1 MTKGDRKLCY
11 GGNMSKYHGLWFF
24 YDDDISIY
32 WNRAET
38 FTIYDDS
45 KLPRK
50 EINCFTVNE
59 SMTPKQAEEQADS
72 WLEYELEEEKLRHA
86 DDMEF
91 QFESPDLF
99 KM

>member
-1 MTKGDRKLCY
+1 MGQQKGR
-11 GGNMSKYHGLWFF
+11 NMVNNKYPNSSELWFF
-24 YDDDISIY
+24 YDDEISIK
-32 WNRAET
+32 WDCDKS
-38 FTIYDDS
+38 FTGWKKNDIV
-45 KLPRK
+45 
-50 EINCFTVNE
+50 NNFTVEE
-59 SMTPKQAEEQADS
+59 SMTPKQAEEQADA

>member
-1 MTKGDRKLCY
+1 MV
-11 GGNMSKYHGLWFF
+11 NNKYPNSSELWFF
-24 YDDDISIY
+24 YDDDISIH
-32 WNRAET
+32 WNRKNE
-38 FTIYDDS
+38 FDVYQNHEKKNS
-45 KLPRK
+45 
-50 EINCFTVNE
+50 FTVVGT
-59 SMTPKQAEEQADS
+59 MTPKQAEEQADA

>member
-1 MTKGDRKLCY
+1 
-11 GGNMSKYHGLWFF
+11 MSKYNGLWFF
-24 YDDDISIY
+24 YDDEISIK
-32 WNRAET
+32 W
-38 FTIYDDS
+38 DCDKS
-45 KLPRK
+45 
-50 EINCFTVNE
+50 FTVWQKNDIVNNFTVEE
-59 SMTPKQAEEQADS
+59 SMTPKQAEEQADA